1 LNQQQTESNIIIEA
15 GVRQGGFTMGI
26 NWDMLKGKWGELRG
40 EARQQ
45 WGKLTDD
52 DWEQVKGHQ
61 EKLIGKLQYLYG
73 WSREEAER
81 RVQAFFS
88 KKQ

>member
-1 LNQQQTESNIIIEA
+1 
-15 GVRQGGFTMGI
+15 MGI

-40 EARQQ
+40 EARLQ

-61 EKLIGKLQYLYG
+61 EKLIGKLQQLYG

-81 RVQAFFS
+81 RVQTFFS